1 MEVKKSTL
9 LDALLIQP
17 KKFGD
22 HRGFFVETYQE
33 QRYLEAGLTQRFVQD
48 NLSSSTYGVLRG
60 LHYQH
65 TYPQGKLVSVV
76 KGEVFD
82 VAVDIRKGSPTFG
95 KWEGAI
101 LTENNMNQFW
111 IPPGFA
117 HGFVVLSEMAI
128 FAYKCT
134 DIYHP
139 ETEIAIRWDDPEIG
153 IKWPIS
159 PFELKISPKDEMG
172 VKLKDV
178 SEKFLTPFHLEM

>member
-1 MEVKKSTL
+1 MEVTKGKL
-9 LDALLIQP
+9 LDSLIIQP

-33 QRYLEAGLTQRFVQD
+33 KRYFEAGLDKRFVQD
-48 NLSSSTYGVLRG
+48 NLSASTHGVLRG

-82 VAVDIRKGSPTFG
+82 VAVDIRKGSPTYG
-95 KWEGAI
+95 QWQSVI
-101 LTENNMNQFW
+101 LTEDSMNQFW
-111 IPPGFA
+111 VPPGFA
-117 HGFVVLSEMAI
+117 HGFCVLSEMAI

-139 ETEIAIRWDDPEIG
+139 ETEIAIRWDDPAIG
-153 IKWPIS
+153 INWPIKD
-159 PFELKISPKDEMG
+159 LKISAKDEKG
-172 VKLKDV
+172 ILL
-178 SEKFLTPFHLEM
+178 SEVPEDLLTPYKAR

>member
-1 MEVKKSTL
+1 MEVTKSDL
-9 LDALLIQP
+9 LDALLIRP
-17 KKFGD
+17 RKFGD
-22 HRGFFVETYQE
+22 HRGFFVETFQE
-33 QRYLEAGLTQRFVQD
+33 QRYAEAGLKHKFVQD

-95 KWEGAI
+95 KWQSVV
-101 LTENNMNQFW
+101 LTEKDMNQFW

-117 HGFVVLSEMAI
+117 HGFVVISEMAI

-139 ETEIAIRWDDPEIG
+139 ETEIAIRWDDPDLG
-153 IKWPIS
+153 IEWPV
-159 PFELKISPKDEMG
+159 PPGDLKISQKDE
-172 VKLKDV
+172 KASLLRDV
-178 SEKFLTPFHLEM
+178 DQALLTKYQKI

>member
-1 MEVKKSTL
+1 MEVTKSVL
-9 LDALLIQP
+9 LDSLLIQP

-33 QRYLEAGLTQRFVQD
+33 KRYVESGLDARFVQD
-48 NLSSSTYGVLRG
+48 NLSASTYGVLRG

-76 KGEVFD
+76 KGRVYD

-95 KWEGAI
+95 KWQGVI
-101 LTENNMNQFW
+101 LSEEDMNQFW
-111 IPPGFA
+111 VPPGFA
-117 HGFVVLSEMAI
+117 HGFCVLSETAI

-139 ETEIAIRWDDPEIG
+139 ETEIAIRWDDPDLG
-153 IKWPIS
+153 IDWPITD
-159 PFELKISPKDEMG
+159 LKISAKDEKG
-172 VKLKDV
+172 IFLKDV
-178 SEKFLTPFHLEM
+178 PQELLTSYKAR